1 MELQVLNN
9 VGTEK
14 QIRREKINVEK
25 KDQKKGRKLNWKLT
39 PIYLQV

>member
-25 KDQKKGRKLNWKLT
+25 KDQKKGRKLN
-39 PIYLQV
+39 